1 MYVGMGVVGEGVWG
15 GGRYVYF
22 QSCFSLYVK
31 NNQLVNIV
39 NALSIFMKSMYMYRD
54 IRNK

>member
-15 GGRYVYF
+15 GGWYVYF

-39 NALSIFMKSMYMYRD
+39 NVLSIFMKSMYMYRD
-54 IRNK
+54 IGNK